1 MADDSKLTA
10 DQIRRAQED
19 LKILQ
24 DRIKA
29 GEKLKQQDLDRLAI
43 LQQALQVERERLEA
57 AATQLEMSTALLEKY
72 EAEVEAMGSFAV
84 KVRATATVRS
94 QQIQVEKDLQRH
106 IEQQLKHGDLSLK
119 NAIELKKESEFRVLS
134 LEQAVEFQSKF
145 TVSLKDA
152 VTESKKLGQS
162 MGKAFKSAELGSI
175 NATGFAINMAK
186 GMRALVQGGRLG
198 VLEFA
203 LGSITSILGSMINN
217 IVNMVVG
224 LANLEKSF
232 MKTTGAN
239 QEFASGVT
247 ETYNELGKYA
257 VSMKEASEAAT
268 TLYKNYTDF
277 TMLAADQRQNLQNT
291 TAVLINLGVAGDDL
305 SKGMQIQS
313 KMFGMQGH
321 ALEKANREIFTL
333 AEQLGEAPA
342 AMASKFAGAGD
353 SLAKFGN
360 DGMRVF
366 KDLAR
371 TAKLTGM
378 SIDKLKQMTDKFDTF
393 EGAATQAGKLNAA
406 IGGNM
411 VNAMDLMMTTDPT
424 ARFNMMRDAIMDTGM
439 TFKDMSY
446 YQRIFYAD
454 AMGLKDVS
462 ELALV
467 MSGRTDMLAGTT
479 QKSAKEYE
487 KLAEQG
493 KAVASIQEEFQAA
506 MAENAQAII
515 ESFGGIDKMIKFVK
529 EIPALFASAA
539 EWVAKWARVLGGV
552 AILLQLLKI
561 RNWQAVASQKAKTA
575 ADIHSIATSQA
586 LIAEK
591 VAETGVI
598 GGNTGAQNLNTG
610 SKEVNSLATMQ
621 TTVAA
626 QAATIAQLEQ
636 AVATLKAGGAAGA
649 ASGPIAYLGAV
660 TWPVA
665 FAVLFLGASIVGI
678 ILAIT
683 EFTKVVAN
691 AGLSAARA
699 VVGLIALGGAFYG
712 LAVALIALGAPTS
725 WMGILAFG
733 VIAAGVTA
741 MGYAMGAATSG
752 IAGFTSG
759 LSGMMNID
767 PNALTNLQKVISE
780 FSNITPPDGNNT
792 FIDKILSLQ
801 NLDLSASVKQVGL
814 LVTAINKTTTDEAIA
829 FSGAMDAIRRAV
841 VTVQAAPAAPS
852 RTPENKASGGQQVT
866 IEKMTIPITL
876 DRTLTEKLI
885 TGQECEAIVSKY
897 VVK

>member
-1 MADDSKLTA
+1 MAEEITPEERRKLQTEQEELNKLKE
-10 DQIRRAQED
+10 DGLSYDRARLAELEKI
-19 LKILQ
+19 LKIEQQTVETTEKQL
-24 DRIKA
+24 KA
-29 GEKLKQQDLDRLAI
+29 
-43 LQQALQVERERLEA
+43 
-57 AATQLEMSTALLEKY
+57 STALLEKY
-72 EAEVEAMGSFAV
+72 QAEVKSQETLLTNA
-84 KVRATATVRS
+84 RATATIRL
-94 QQIQVEKDLQRH
+94 QQIQVEKDIQSH
-106 IEQQLKHGDLSLK
+106 IQSQLKHGDLALK
-119 NAIELKKESEFRVLS
+119 DAIELKKESEYRVLA

-145 TVSLKDA
+145 TQSLKEA

-162 MGKAFKSAELGSI
+162 IGKAFKSAELGSI

-186 GMRALVQGGRLG
+186 GMRALASGGKLG
-198 VLEFA
+198 ALEFA
-203 LGSITSILGSMINN
+203 LSSITSILGSMINN

-277 TMLAADQRQNLQNT
+277 TMLAADERQTLQNT
-291 TAVLINLGVAGDDL
+291 TAALINLGVAGDDL

-313 KMFGMQGH
+313 KMFGLQGH

-333 AEQLGEAPA
+333 AEQLGETPA
-342 AMASKFAGAGD
+342 AMASKFAGAGA
-353 SLAKFGN
+353 SLAKFG
-360 DGMRVF
+360 DEGMRVF

-378 SIDKLKQMTDKFDTF
+378 SIDNLKQMTDKFDTF

-424 ARFNMMRDAIMDTGM
+424 ARFEMMRDAIMDTGM

-462 ELALV
+462 ELANV
-467 MSGRTDMLAGTT
+467 MSGRTDLLAGST

-493 KAVASIQEEFQAA
+493 KAVASIQEEFNAA
-506 MAENAQAII
+506 LAENAQVII
-515 ESFGGIDKMIKFVK
+515 DGFGGTKKFIRFVK
-529 EIPALFASAA
+529 DIPGWFAMIISH
-539 EWVAKWARVLGGV
+539 
-552 AILLQLLKI
+552 
-561 RNWQAVASQKAKTA
+561 AKTMASILGILGVLFVGIKIALWKA
-575 ADIHSIATSQA
+575 ARGAQANALANLELIVTSNANIASK
-586 LIAEK
+586 L
-591 VAETGVI
+591 AETGAI

-636 AVATLKAGGAAGA
+636 SVATLKAGGAAGA
-649 ASGPIAYLGAV
+649 ASGPIAFLGAV

-665 FAVLFLGASIVGI
+665 FAILFLGASIIGTI
-678 ILAIT
+678 WAIT
-683 EFTKVVAN
+683 EFTKVMID
-691 AGLSAARA
+691 AGDGAGAAI
-699 VVGLIALGGAFYG
+699 G
-712 LAVALIALGAPTS
+712 
-725 WMGILAFG
+725 GILAFTVALAALVALTVWMATAG
-733 VIAAGVTA
+733 QPGLWAFGLLAAGITGMA
-741 MGYAMGAATSG
+741 LAIGYAVSG

-759 LSGMMNID
+759 LSAMLNID
-767 PNALTNLQKVISE
+767 PAALTNLQKVISE

-852 RTPENKASGGQQVT
+852 RAPENKASGGQQVT

-885 TGQECEAIVSKY
+885 TGAECKVIISKF
-897 VVK
+897 VTK